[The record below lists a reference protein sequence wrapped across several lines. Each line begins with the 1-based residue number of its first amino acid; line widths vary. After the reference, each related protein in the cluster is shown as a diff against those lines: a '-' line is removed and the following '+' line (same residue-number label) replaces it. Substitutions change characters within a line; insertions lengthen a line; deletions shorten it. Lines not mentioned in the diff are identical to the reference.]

1 MLIIKRRLFSHIQD
15 HLIHKEITL
24 ITGPRQAGKTTLMKQ
39 LEDNLKKKGKKTLF
53 LDLDKELDRPFFDLQ
68 THLVQKIEHEIGKDG
83 GYVFIDE
90 IQRKENAGL
99 FLKGIYDMNLPY
111 KFIVS
116 GSGSLELKEKI
127 HESLAGRKRVFELST
142 LSFEEFVNFKHDTS
156 ISSQQYPDFEEIR
169 NLSRNFDAYKELAH
183 DLLEQYLNFGGYP
196 RVVLETEISQKQAA
210 IDEIY
215 RSYLEKDI
223 SFLLNIQKTESLT
236 QLVRIL
242 AAQTGNLVNVSELS
256 NTLGI
261 AVQTVKD
268 YLWYLEKTFIIQRV
282 PPYFKNIRKEITKA
296 STYYFV
302 DLGLKNYA
310 TNQFGN
316 ALNTYS
322 FGLLFENFVYNCLK
336 EGVYFS
342 PTTIHFWRT
351 KDKAEVDFV
360 INTGQSIIPV
370 EVKYSRLKQPE
381 TTRSFKSFLD
391 KYKPEK
397 AFIVHLGDYMD
408 DKFGD
413 TKVYFIPFY
422 NCEVITSLFNR

>member
-1 MLIIKRRLFSHIQD
+1 MVIIKRKLFTLIKN
-15 HLIHKEITL
+15 HLQNKEITL

-39 LEDNLKKKGKKTLF
+39 LEDELKKKDEKVLF
-53 LDLDKELDRPFFDLQ
+53 LDLDKEQDKPSFDSQERLIQ
-68 THLVQKIEHEIGKDG
+68 RIQYEVGKNK

-142 LSFEEFVNFKHDTS
+142 LSFEEFVNFKTGKE
-156 ISSQQYPDFEEIR
+156 SSTF
-169 NLSRNFDAYKELAH
+169 FDLFKELA
-183 DLLEQYLNFGGYP
+183 LQYLEEYLNFGGYP

-215 RSYLEKDI
+215 KSYLEKDI

-242 AAQTGNLVNVSELS
+242 AAQTGNLVNISELS
-256 NTLGI
+256 NTLGL
-261 AVQTVKD
+261 AVQTIKH

-282 PPYFKNIRKEITKA
+282 PPFFKNIRKEITKT
-296 STYYFV
+296 SIYYFV

-316 ALNTYS
+316 ALGSVST
-322 FGLLFENFVYNCLK
+322 GLLFENFVYNSLK
-336 EGVYFS
+336 EQIYLSSSTV
-342 PTTIHFWRT
+342 HFWRT

-360 INTGQSIIPV
+360 VDTGQNIVPV
-370 EVKYSRLKQPE
+370 EVKYSVLKKPE
-381 TTRSFKSFLD
+381 TTRSFKSFLE

-397 AFIVHLGDYMD
+397 AFIVHLGKQMEDR
-408 DKFGD
+408 FGN
-413 TKVYFIPFY
+413 TKIFFIPFHSL
-422 NCEVITSLFNR
+422 TSLHIVG

>member
-1 MLIIKRRLFSHIQD
+1 MIIIKRKLFDHIQD
-15 HLIHKEITL
+15 HLQRKEITL
-24 ITGPRQAGKTTLMKQ
+24 ITGPRQAGKTTLMRQ
-39 LEDNLKKKGKKTLF
+39 LEDNLKKKNERTLF
-53 LDLDKELDRPFFDLQ
+53 LDLDREQDKPFFDSQERLIQ
-68 THLVQKIEHEIGKDG
+68 RVRFEIGEER

-90 IQRKENAGL
+90 IQRKENAGF

-142 LSFEEFVNFKHDTS
+142 LSFEEFVNFKTEYKHTGTGNTFAKLATFFNLFKD
-156 ISSQQYPDFEEIR
+156 ISFQYLEE
-169 NLSRNFDAYKELAH
+169 
-183 DLLEQYLNFGGYP
+183 YLNFGGYP

-242 AAQTGNLVNVSELS
+242 AAQTGNMVNISELS

-261 AVQTVKD
+261 AVQTIKD

-310 TNQFGN
+310 TSQFGN
-316 ALNTYS
+316 ALGTTS
-322 FGLLFENFVYNCLK
+322 AGLLFENFVYNSLK
-336 EGVYFS
+336 EGVYLS

-360 INTGQSIIPV
+360 VNTGQNIIPV
-370 EVKYSRLKQPE
+370 EAKYSFIREPE
-381 TTRSFKSFLD
+381 TTRSFKSFLE
-391 KYKPEK
+391 KYRPEK
-397 AFIVHLGDYMD
+397 AFIVHLGEYMED
-408 DKFGD
+408 HFGD
-413 TKVYFIPFY
+413 TTIFFIPFY
-422 NCEVITSLFNR
+422 NCGSILTK

>member
-1 MLIIKRRLFSHIQD
+1 MIIIKRKLLTYLQN
-15 HLIHKEITL
+15 HLQNKEITL
-24 ITGPRQAGKTTLMKQ
+24 ITGPRQSGKTTLMKQ
-39 LEDNLKKKGKKTLF
+39 LEDELKKRDEKTLF
-53 LDLDKELDRPFFDLQ
+53 LDLDKEQDKPFFDSQAHFIQRIQLG
-68 THLVQKIEHEIGKDG
+68 IGQGK

-127 HESLAGRKRVFELST
+127 HESLSGRKRIFELST
-142 LSFEEFVNFKHDTS
+142 LSFEEFVNFKHSNS
-156 ISSQQYPDFEEIR
+156 IDSQQYPDFETIR
-169 NLSRNFDAYKELAH
+169 NSAQDFDVYRGLAI
-183 DLLEQYLNFGGYP
+183 DLLKQYLNFGGYP
-196 RVVLETEISQKQAA
+196 KVVLETEISQKQAV

-215 RSYLEKDI
+215 RSYLEKDM
-223 SFLLNIQKTESLT
+223 SYLLNIQKTESLT

-256 NTLGI
+256 RTLGI

-268 YLWYLEKTFIIQRV
+268 YLWYLEKTYIIQRV

-296 STYYFV
+296 STYYFT

-310 TNQFGN
+310 VNQFGN
-316 ALNTYS
+316 ALETNST
-322 FGLLFENFVYNCLK
+322 GLLFENFVYNSLK
-336 EGVYFS
+336 EGIYLS
-342 PTTIHFWRT
+342 PATIHFWRT

-360 INTGQSIIPV
+360 IDTGQSIIPV
-370 EVKYSRLKQPE
+370 EVKYSVLKQPE
-381 TTRSFKSFLD
+381 TTRSFKSFLE

-397 AFIVHLGDYMD
+397 AFIVHLGKHMESH
-408 DKFGD
+408 FGN
-413 TKVYFIPFY
+413 TKIFFIPFY
-422 NCEVITSLFNR
+422 NLGIIH

>member
-1 MLIIKRRLFSHIQD
+1 MIIIKRKLFTHIQD
-15 HLIHKEITL
+15 HLQNKEITL
-24 ITGPRQAGKTTLMKQ
+24 ITGPRQAGKTTLMRQ
-39 LEDNLKKKGKKTLF
+39 LEDDLKKKGERTLF
-53 LDLDKELDRPFFDLQ
+53 LDLDKEQDKPFFDSQERLIQ
-68 THLVQKIEHEIGKDG
+68 RVRYEIGEEL

-142 LSFEEFVNFKHDTS
+142 LSFEEFVNFKTEYKHINPGNS
-156 ISSQQYPDFEEIR
+156 F
-169 NLSRNFDAYKELAH
+169 KELATFF
-183 DLLEQYLNFGGYP
+183 DLFKELAFQYLEEYLNFGGYP

-223 SFLLNIQKTESLT
+223 SYLLNIQKTESLT

-256 NTLGI
+256 NTIGI
-261 AVQTVKD
+261 AVQTIKD

-296 STYYFV
+296 STYHFV

-316 ALNTYS
+316 ALGTS
-322 FGLLFENFVYNCLK
+322 SAGLLFENFVYNSLK
-336 EGVYFS
+336 EGIYLS

-360 INTGQSIIPV
+360 INTGQSVIPV
-370 EVKYSRLKQPE
+370 EVKYSVFKQPE
-381 TTRSFKSFLD
+381 TTRSFKSFLE

-397 AFIVHLGDYMD
+397 AFIVHLGEHMEGR
-408 DKFGD
+408 FGD
-413 TKVYFIPFY
+413 TKIFFIPFY
-422 NCEVITSLFNR
+422 NCGIITSLSN

>member
-1 MLIIKRRLFSHIQD
+1 MVIIKRKLFSLLQD
-15 HLIHKEITL
+15 HLQNKEITL
-24 ITGPRQAGKTTLMKQ
+24 ITGPRQAGKTTLMRQ
-39 LEDNLKKKGKKTLF
+39 LENDLKKKGKKTLF
-53 LDLDKELDRPFFDLQ
+53 LDLDREQDKPFFDSQERLIQ
-68 THLVQKIEHEIGKDG
+68 RIQYEIGKEK

-90 IQRKENAGL
+90 IQRKGNAGL

-142 LSFEEFVNFKHDTS
+142 LSFEEFVNFKTDKDLTT
-156 ISSQQYPDFEEIR
+156 F
-169 NLSRNFDAYKELAH
+169 FDLFKELS
-183 DLLEQYLNFGGYP
+183 LQYLEEYLNFGGYP

-242 AAQTGNLVNVSELS
+242 AAQTGNLVNISELS

-261 AVQTVKD
+261 AVQTIKD
-268 YLWYLEKTFIIQRV
+268 YLWYLEKTYILQRV

-296 STYYFV
+296 STYYFT

-316 ALNTYS
+316 ALGIPS
-322 FGLLFENFVYNCLK
+322 AGLLFENFVYNSLK
-336 EGVYFS
+336 EGIYLS
-342 PTTIHFWRT
+342 SATIHFWRT

-370 EVKYSRLKQPE
+370 EVKYSAIKQPE

-397 AFIVHLGDYMD
+397 AFIVHLGKHMESR
-408 DKFGD
+408 FGD
-413 TKVYFIPFY
+413 TKIYFLPFY
-422 NCEVITSLFNR
+422 NCGAINKLFKH